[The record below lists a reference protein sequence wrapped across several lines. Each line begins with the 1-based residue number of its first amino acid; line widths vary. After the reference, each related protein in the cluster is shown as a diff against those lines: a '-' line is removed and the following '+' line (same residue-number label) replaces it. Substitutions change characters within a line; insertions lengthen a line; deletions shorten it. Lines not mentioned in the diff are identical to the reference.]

1 MIDFILFML
10 KCLWHGSSYVFT
22 GAPDV
27 KPQEP
32 FHGIGLVGWYIF
44 VISWGISIWSFK
56 KVNVTLK
63 SFYLEIILSM
73 LIALIPVVIYYVI
86 AYCFV

>member
-10 KCLWHGSSYVFT
+10 KCLWHGSSYVFASST
-22 GAPDV
+22 TVNP
-27 KPQEP
+27 PEP
-32 FHGIGLVGWYIF
+32 FHSIGLIGYAIF
-44 VISWGISIWSFK
+44 VISWGISIWYFE
-56 KVNVTLK
+56 KVNVTVK

>member
-44 VISWGISIWSFK
+44 VISFGISGWFVLKVIK
-56 KVNVTLK
+56 KHTL
-63 SFYLEIILSM
+63 SYQELILS
-73 LIALIPVVIYYVI
+73 IFVALIPVVIYYVI